1 MELAK
6 AVALYSGGKDSH
18 YSLILSYR
26 DGIVPHVLVTAVPRR
41 EDSWL
46 FHGVN
51 VMWCK
56 LHGEAMDIP
65 LHFIEVSGRKNE
77 ELEELKRGLLSILN
91 LYPDIDYIITG
102 AVRSRYQ
109 LERFKELSE
118 ELSLR
123 LVAPLWGADEVTLL
137 HSEFGEL
144 GFIVTA
150 VQAYCLDY
158 GVLGNPHTGE
168 VLKSLLKA
176 YRECG
181 VNPIGEG
188 GEFETFVIRS
198 PLFRGKYVAV
208 SKARK
213 VVYPRMYIGYYV
225 IEHAYLI

>member
-1 MELAK
+1 LAG

-18 YSLILSYR
+18 YSLVLSYR
-26 DGIVPHVLVTAVPRR
+26 AGIIPHVLVTAVPRR
-41 EDSWL
+41 EGSWL
-46 FHGVN
+46 FHEVN
-51 VMWCK
+51 VLWSR

-65 LHFIEVSGRKNE
+65 LHFIEVSGRRD
-77 ELEELKRGLLSILN
+77 EELKELKVGLSSILN
-91 LYPDIDYIITG
+91 LYPGVDYLVTG

-109 LERFKELSE
+109 LERFKELAE
-118 ELSLR
+118 ELGLR
-123 LVAPLWGADEVTLL
+123 LVAPLWGADEVALL
-137 HSEFGEL
+137 RTESEEL

-181 VNPIGEG
+181 VSPVGEG

-198 PLFRGKYVAV
+198 PLFRGTSVAI

-213 VVYPRMYIGYYV
+213 VIYPMMYVGYYV